1 MVAEEKQL
9 KDELQTYK
17 ANIVPSMKAKVTWQH
32 DLVFQATTPMGYDLD
47 FDAAAQLGCKPTESL
62 LMSLGGC
69 MAIDIISILKK
80 MRMEVTRFHIDL
92 AGPSISKPSRW
103 FSISP
108 ARIWFPNGSSAPLPS
123 RGRNTAPFPT
133 PFGRIWTSRSAT
145 SSMRPSRPHSLR
157 GACNRT

>member
-92 AGPSISKPSRW
+92 AGDRNPEPPQYFKAIEMVLHLAGKNLVPERIERAIALSREKYC
-103 FSISP
+103 SVS
-108 ARIWFPNGSSAPLPS
+108 N
-123 RGRNTAPFPT
+123 
-133 PFGRIWTSRSAT
+133 
-145 SSMRPSRPHSLR
+145 SLR
-157 GACNRT
+157 KDMDIKVSYVIDEAEPSA